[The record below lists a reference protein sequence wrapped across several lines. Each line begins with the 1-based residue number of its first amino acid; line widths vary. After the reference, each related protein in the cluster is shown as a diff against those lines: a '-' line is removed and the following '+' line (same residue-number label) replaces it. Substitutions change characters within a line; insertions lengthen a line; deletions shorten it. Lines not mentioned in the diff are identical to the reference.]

1 MLFSGNI
8 HAINLAAHLLNDAW
22 KELFEV
28 AVVISNDTDLVTPIR
43 MVTTERKKHGLVQAC
58 NYSLAKSVS
67 TLCKT
72 ASTIS
77 VGKGHINAAFLA
89 CQSMLL
95 T

>member
-1 MLFSGNI
+1 MSIEKWRTESFLFSRRRWDQYGCSEV
-8 HAINLAAHLLNDAW
+8 LPSAATFSLDST
-22 KELFEV
+22 K
-28 AVVISNDTDLVTPIR
+28 TDL
-43 MVTTERKKHGLVQAC
+43 H